1 MGLATMGSWKKQ
13 SISTAALALA
23 LSASLLC
30 AHARAEGQDAF
41 FVNTDQKNR
50 KASDDSM
57 KSSTTYAMSALM
69 DLASLKI
76 PAAVNNGMTAYGKYR
91 NSETL
96 DKLGDLNQARAASM
110 ASVGN
115 GTGSGKLERT
125 KTSFRRIGTGFLHE
139 QGPAAEVAAEFEK
152 RSGMSRDKFMQ
163 HLSSVSEKKISR
175 SDPQLVDKVFTRF
188 EGFIAD
194 IPNPEFKGN
203 LQKAVNMVPSTVR
216 TGLIGKAV
224 AKFASVV
231 SAANAGGS
239 STVSDVSAADL
250 GSSGNGAQAAA
261 KPDAAAGAGGLSG
274 ADGAAAAGEG
284 DANRAVASA
293 DGNLV
298 PTLGTPLHELPRA
311 DADGAANPLGN
322 IVQAAITSQGQAKEA
337 TIFQQVSRVYR
348 NMAGFFREGGN
359 K

>member
-1 MGLATMGSWKKQ
+1 MGMGKHHKLKASAAAFGFV
-13 SISTAALALA
+13 AALT
-23 LSASLLC
+23 C
-30 AHARAEGQDAF
+30 AQSYAAGTGQDQF

-50 KASDDSM
+50 VASDDSM
-57 KSSTTYAMSALM
+57 KSSTTFAMSALM

-110 ASVGN
+110 ASIGN
-115 GTGSGKLERT
+115 GTGSGKIEKT
-125 KTSFRRIGTGFLHE
+125 QTSFRRLGTGFLRE
-139 QGPAAEVAAEFEK
+139 GPAAEVAAEFEK
-152 RSGMSRDKFMQ
+152 RSGMTREKFMQ

-175 SDPQLVDKVFTRF
+175 NDPQLVDKVLTRF

-231 SAANAGGS
+231 SAANASS

-250 GSSGNGAQAAA
+250 G
-261 KPDAAAGAGGLSG
+261 AAGAAATAAAPAPAAASASGLGGSDAESGSG
-274 ADGAAAAGEG
+274 AS
-284 DANRAVASA
+284 RAVAAA
-293 DGNLV
+293 DGNVV
-298 PTLGTPLHELPRA
+298 PTLGTSLTELPNSRGS
-311 DADGAANPLGN
+311 DGAANPLGN
-322 IVQAAITSQGQAKEA
+322 IVQAAITSQGQAKDI

-348 NMAGFFREGGN
+348 NMTGYFTGAET